1 VPAERSTEEILNAKD
16 RATTTAMPPRIE
28 WRKRERMPLAG
39 MPNVTI
45 AEAA

>member
-1 VPAERSTEEILNAKD
+1 MLHARDI
-16 RATTTAMPPRIE
+16 ATTTAMPPRIE

-39 MPNVTI
+39 TSSVTI